1 MTDGRAAG
9 RHAGEVGMENFAE
22 QRTRMVDS
30 QLRTESITDH
40 RLLAVM
46 GEIPRELF
54 VPPDQKALAYLDRD
68 VPFYATGGG
77 ARGRAM
83 MEPAPLGRLIQALDV
98 GQDERAL
105 VVGAG
110 TGYSA
115 AILARL
121 AAGVVGVESDPALA
135 AQAIRN
141 LGQLGVANATV
152 VVGPLEAGNAA
163 GAPYDVILLDGA
175 VEMLPAV
182 LLDQLAEGGRL
193 AGVVGYGR
201 AAAATL
207 YTRSEGDIGGR
218 PVFDADVPP
227 LPGFRK
233 PAAFVF

>member
-1 MTDGRAAG
+1 
-9 RHAGEVGMENFAE
+9 MENFAV

-40 RLLAVM
+40 RLLAIM

-68 VPFYATGGG
+68 VPLREAGPGKLG
-77 ARGRAM
+77 GRAM

-98 GQDERAL
+98 SEDDRAL

-115 AILARL
+115 AILGRL
-121 AAGVVGVESDPALA
+121 VASVVAVESDPALA
-135 AQAIRN
+135 AQAVRN
-141 LGQLGVANATV
+141 LADLGAASVTI
-152 VVGPLEAGNAA
+152 VVGPLEAGHSA
-163 GAPYDVILLDGA
+163 GAPFDVILLDGA
-175 VEMLPAV
+175 VETLPAG

-193 AGVVGYGR
+193 ASVIGYGR
-201 AAAATL
+201 AATASL
-207 YTRSEGDIGGR
+207 YTRSEGDIGAR

-233 PAAFVF
+233 PETFVF

>member
-1 MTDGRAAG
+1 
-9 RHAGEVGMENFAE
+9 MENFAV

-54 VPPDQKALAYLDRD
+54 VPPDQRALAYLDRD
-68 VPFYATGGG
+68 VPLREAG
-77 ARGRAM
+77 AGASAARAM

-98 GQDERAL
+98 GEDERAL
-105 VVGAG
+105 VVGTG

-115 AILARL
+115 AILGRL
-121 AAGVVGVESDPALA
+121 AAAVAAVESDPALA
-135 AQAIRN
+135 SQAARN
-141 LGQLGVANATV
+141 LAELGAANVTI
-152 VVGPLEAGNAA
+152 VVGPLEAGHSA

-175 VEMLPAV
+175 VETLPAS

-193 AGVVGYGR
+193 AAVIGYGR
-201 AAAATL
+201 AATATL

-233 PAAFVF
+233 PEAFVF